1 MRIILAWQCIL
12 SEVIAQG
19 FENCCISN
27 TLDETGGDALWD
39 EIEEDGNVRS
49 ECEEDESAVCEDAD
63 SDTNW

>member
-1 MRIILAWQCIL
+1 
-12 SEVIAQG
+12 VIAQG